1 MKFIMTSL
9 VKGRA
14 LHWVF
19 KIGNRQKTMD
29 FYRNILGMKVL
40 RHEEF
45 QEGCEAACNGPYDG
59 HWSKTM
65 VGYGPE
71 DSHFVVELTYNYGIG
86 SYKLGNDFQGITI
99 KSAKAIQKA
108 KEASYPLKDLGNGS
122 IQIQAPDGYPFIIRP
137 EDVSDN
143 HDPVEK
149 VSLSATSIEKSLEFW
164 KGVLNMTDISSDQS
178 KALLQYDDNQAKLEL
193 IVQDSIDRG
202 SAYGRIAFA
211 VPAEALP
218 GIQKKVESSGHGEI
232 LKPLV
237 ELDTPGKASV
247 HVVILGDPDQT
258 EICFV
263 GDEAFR
269 ELSQVDPEA
278 DNLLNKAMEDD
289 KSGEYFEKKGR
300 TKPSA

>member
-1 MKFIMTSL
+1 MTSL

-19 KIGNRQKTMD
+19 KIGNRSKTMD
-29 FYRNILGMKVL
+29 FYRNILGMKIL

-45 QEGCEAACNGPYDG
+45 KEGCEAACNGPYDG
-59 HWSKTM
+59 QWSKTM

-99 KSAKAIQKA
+99 KSSKAIKQA
-108 KEASYPLKDLGNGS
+108 QEASYPLKDLGNGS
-122 IQIQAPDGYPFIIRP
+122 FQIQAPDGYPFVIRP
-137 EDVSDN
+137 EDVADGQ
-143 HDPVEK
+143 DPVEK
-149 VSLSATSIEKSLEFW
+149 VSLSSTSIPRSLEFW
-164 KGVLNMTDISSDQS
+164 KDVLNMAEISSDQS
-178 KALLQYDDNQAKLEL
+178 KALLQFDDNQAQLEL
-193 IVQDSIDRG
+193 IAQDNIDRG

-211 VPAEALP
+211 VPADSLP
-218 GIQKKVESSGHGEI
+218 GIQKKVESIGLGEI

-247 HVVILGDPDQT
+247 HVVILSDPDQT

-278 DNLLNKAMEDD
+278 DNLLNKAMEED

>member
-1 MKFIMTSL
+1 MGLQDRQPTKNNGLLQKHSWNEGEKPTVIITHIHF
-9 VKGRA
+9 KGSK
-14 LHWVF
+14 LEFSHVYDYMHESSV
-19 KIGNRQKTMD
+19 RQ
-29 FYRNILGMKVL
+29 VL

-247 HVVILGDPDQT
+247 HVVILGDPVR
-258 EICFV
+258 C
-263 GDEAFR
+263 
-269 ELSQVDPEA
+269 
-278 DNLLNKAMEDD
+278 
-289 KSGEYFEKKGR
+289 SG
-300 TKPSA
+300 S